1 MTKITPEPYTVCDFC
16 GKVIDEEIWIN
27 QWAPSLNH
35 NGVKYDLCLT
45 CDGYINEAIEEV
57 KERRLERDEKKVVE
71 E

>member
-1 MTKITPEPYTVCDFC
+1 MAKITPEPYTICDIC
-16 GKVIDEEIWIN
+16 GKVIDEEIYIN

-45 CDGYINEAIEEV
+45 CDDYLKEAIEEV
-57 KERRLERDEKKVVE
+57 KERRFKREETKVVE

>member
-16 GKVIDEEIWIN
+16 GKVIDEEIRIN

-35 NGVKYDLCLT
+35 NGVKYDLCCL
-45 CDGYINEAIEEV
+45 CDTYINEAIEEV
-57 KERRLERDEKKVVE
+57 KERRFERKETKVVE